1 MMSASVLAICIAC
14 ASSAT
19 LRREQKQQET
29 PRIGSDFNGYG
40 SEYFGSEF
48 DLSGTGFS
56 GVAIGRSDLRG
67 SDFNS
72 YGSDYF
78 GSEFDLSG
86 SGFSGVAIGLSD
98 FSGSYFNSYH
108 DFGSELDLS

>member
-56 GVAIGRSDLRG
+56 GVAIGRSD
-67 SDFNS
+67 FNS

-86 SGFSGVAIGLSD
+86 SGFSGVAIGRSD
-98 FSGSYFNSYH
+98 FGGSDFNSY
-108 DFGSELDLS
+108 GSDYF